1 MSRAGRLAAGIALS
15 ALAVAPL
22 PARAVQPGEMLKDP
36 ALESRART
44 LSEGLRCLVC
54 QNQSIDDSNADL
66 ARDIRLLVRER
77 LKQGDS
83 DTQIRDFLVQR
94 YGAFILLKPP
104 FEPGTLLLWGMP
116 VLVLVLGG
124 VAVLLATRRAR
135 GSDPAA
141 PLSEA
146 ERRRLEELVGGQ
158 DRPPLK
164 VTNLS

>member
-1 MSRAGRLAAGIALS
+1 
-15 ALAVAPL
+15 
-22 PARAVQPGEMLKDP
+22 
-36 ALESRART
+36 
-44 LSEGLRCLVC
+44 
-54 QNQSIDDSNADL
+54 
-66 ARDIRLLVRER
+66 
-77 LKQGDS
+77 
-83 DTQIRDFLVQR
+83 
-94 YGAFILLKPP
+94 
-104 FEPGTLLLWGMP
+104 
-116 VLVLVLGG
+116 VLVLGG